1 MVVRLDMVMDVKCR
15 SFYLFSGASVARVSA
30 VGVCVLCR
38 GAHDVFCDICHQQ
51 ADDDQHHTNSSPHCC
66 HGDHNVLHPR
76 RRQGKLYTVPLVCS
90 LRRIRA
96 GQGVQAEPIGDVLV
110 QLGQEKVP
118 AAGSKMDTS
127 TLKLSIASIPPA
139 A

>member
-1 MVVRLDMVMDVKCR
+1 MHDILI
-15 SFYLFSGASVARVSA
+15 SSASVMRMSA

-38 GAHDVFCDICHQQ
+38 WAHDVFCDVCHQQ
-51 ADDDQHHTNSSPHCC
+51 ADDDQHHTNGSPHRC
-66 HGDHNVLHPR
+66 HGDHNVLHPQR
-76 RRQGKLYTVPLVCS
+76 WQGKLDTVLPVCTLS
-90 LRRIRA
+90 WIS
-96 GQGVQAEPIGDVLV
+96 QGSQAESVGDVLM